1 MLCTPHT
8 NMYCVGGDARW
19 GGMLSIRECIVG
31 KYVIISRTQ
40 ICKILEGMQDEEV
53 CLALGSI

>member
-1 MLCTPHT
+1 MIFTPHT

-31 KYVIISRTQ
+31 KYAIIPRTRT
-40 ICKILEGMQDEEV
+40 CKMLAGMQDGEV
-53 CLALGSI
+53 CLSLGIA

>member
-8 NMYCVGGDARW
+8 NMYCVGGNARW

-31 KYVIISRTQ
+31 KYAIIPRTQ
-40 ICKILEGMQDEEV
+40 IFKILEGVQDEEV
-53 CLALGSI
+53 CLALGIA